1 MAVSKMKLVNISGS
15 LEALGAVTRACG
27 ESGVFQ
33 PDDTLSYYSDTSAFS
48 VVREENPFT
57 APLSAL
63 HGCLQNAGLKP
74 DAHAK
79 AARLSDGE
87 AIDFAN
93 TFVAEVDEITAAR
106 NACDDRIAALKA
118 EREQFEHL
126 RGLNIDFESVL
137 HCKTIKVRFGRLP
150 LESYRKLGAYDD
162 NPYVLFFPGA
172 CDTAYYWGVYFA
184 PVDFAE
190 EVDRIFSSMYFERMH
205 IPDVEGTPEEIL
217 AEMTAKTEALQKERA
232 DTQAQLQMLWKEK
245 SAECSSVCA
254 CLQQCSA
261 CFDIRRYA
269 ARYADKFTLNGWVLA
284 SEENTLKKRMADIAD
299 ITVTFKPAE
308 EDGRHTP
315 PVALKNPRIFRPFEY
330 LVGMYGLPCYNEID
344 PTAFVAIT
352 YTLLFGVMFGDV
364 GQGLL
369 VALVGWLMWKCKK
382 MDIGRILIPC
392 GISSAAF
399 GLVYGSVFGFEHLLD
414 PMYKALFGL
423 NEKPIEVMASA
434 TATRIIVTAV
444 AIGFVLIVVSMLLNI
459 VSALRRR
466 DFETGL
472 FGASGIA
479 GLVFYTSLVAG
490 LVCQLVLKIRLMTL
504 PYVLLLIVLPV
515 LLIFLREPLGKLVS
529 GKKDW
534 LPESIG
540 DFILQN
546 FFELFET
553 MLSYLSNTMSFL
565 RVGAFVLVHAG
576 MMMAV
581 FALAN
586 IFGTFGYTVTVILGN
601 GLVMVM
607 EALLVA
613 IQVMRLQFYEMFSR
627 YYIGEGRSFEPVKLS

>member
-48 VVREENPFT
+48 VVHEENPFT

-74 DAHAK
+74 DANAK
-79 AARLSDGE
+79 AARLSDAE

-93 TFVAEVDEITAAR
+93 AFVADVDEITAAR
-106 NACDDRIAALKA
+106 NACDDKIATLKA

-205 IPDVEGTPEEIL
+205 IPDIEGTPEEIL
-217 AEMTAKTEALQKERA
+217 EEMTAKTEALQKERA
-232 DTQAQLQMLWKEK
+232 DTAVRLQELWKEK
-245 SAECSSVCA
+245 GEECSSVYA
-254 CLQQCSA
+254 CLQQLSV

-284 SEENTLKKRMADIAD
+284 SEEETLKKRMADIAD
-299 ITVTFKPAE
+299 ITVSFKRAE

-315 PVALKNPRIFRPFEY
+315 PVALKNRRIFRPFEY

-369 VALVGWLMWKCKK
+369 VALVGWLMWKFKK

-392 GISSAAF
+392 GISSSVF

-414 PMYKALFGL
+414 PLYKALFGL
-423 NEKPIEVMASA
+423 NEKPVEVMASA

-444 AIGFVLIVVSMLLNI
+444 AIGFVLIVVSMLFNI

-472 FGASGIA
+472 FGASGVA
-479 GLVFYTSLVAG
+479 GLIFYTSLVTG
-490 LVCQLVLKIRLMTL
+490 LVCQLVLKVHLMTPL
-504 PYVLLLIVLPV
+504 YVLLLIVLPV
-515 LLIFLREPLGKLVS
+515 LLIFLREPLGRLVA

-534 LPESIG
+534 LPESFG
-540 DFILQN
+540 DFVLQN